1 MIELLRLFGKELRQ
15 DVKTDT
21 KIFNRVNGGAI
32 KKGYLVTMGA
42 CTEDTV
48 AYLDEIDI
56 NPNATFYAAW
66 EDVLSKNRI
75 ELLMDQLYHY
85 ASTYGTNYEG
95 TPYIPNNIDI
105 DLPYKELKVIDTMS
119 LEEAQNRILTMVY
132 SSMPMKDNTLD
143 DIISVL
149 KGLSISH
156 LVDIDT
162 IRNRELKLRMYELQN
177 TVPSDPE
184 ELVKYI
190 VYRATGSTLVIKS
203 REALVKLKSGFI
215 ALSDF
220 INKDNISEISSVF
233 YRYKAIFLALKHTH
247 DGNAEVV
254 NKLRR
259 LAKRNHKPMKAPFWN
274 TCFEQTLFNIAKYV
288 DDLSNFKKIALI
300 NTINARFANT
310 DSDYQPYIIR
320 NGKIFIKEGSHFL
333 KKEEVQKYSQIRDIL
348 YESLIRSIRQK
359 KVTVKYNHSIN
370 LTLPTSEK
378 TFIGNY
384 PMYSSIKMDID
395 TIIGIY
401 WKEKWGASDL
411 DLSFIRA
418 GDFTKIGWDSCY
430 FTNASIIFSGDMTSA
445 RPEAT
450 ELLYFKKDEGLAER
464 GLVRVNNY
472 NGENNSKFNLFVA
485 KEKIEERDFKKN
497 YMCDPNNIILKAEC
511 FMDSNDKFLG
521 ITYDKTLYL
530 ATLRFGNNI
539 VSRGS
544 GVADGYSEYISRSAK
559 SMLTLNDVLKDA
571 GFEDTIIDPDLDFTD
586 PTKDMFMKLLS

>member
-42 CTEDTV
+42 CTGDTV

-56 NPNATFYAAW
+56 NPNSTFYAAW

-95 TPYIPNNIDI
+95 IPYIPNNIDI
-105 DLPYKELKVIDTMS
+105 DLPYKELKVIDTIS
-119 LEEAQNRILTMVY
+119 LEEAQDRILTMVY

-143 DIISVL
+143 AIIAVIR
-149 KGLSISH
+149 GLSISY
-156 LVDIDT
+156 LVDIDN
-162 IRNRELKLRMYELQN
+162 IKNRELKLRMYELKN

-203 REALVKLKSGFI
+203 GEAIAKLKGGFI
-215 ALSDF
+215 SLSDF
-220 INKDNISEISSVF
+220 INKDNISEISSIF

-247 DGNAEVV
+247 DGNAEIV

-300 NTINARFANT
+300 NTINARFTHIN
-310 DSDYQPYIIR
+310 SDYKPYIIR
-320 NGKIFIKEGSHFL
+320 NGKIFIKEGTCLLSE
-333 KKEEVQKYSQIRDIL
+333 KEVQKYSQIRDIL
-348 YESLIRSIRQK
+348 YESLLRSIKQK
-359 KVTVKYNHSIN
+359 KLTVKYNHSIN

-401 WKEKWGASDL
+401 WREDWGAEDL

-418 GDFTKIGWDSCY
+418 DNFIKIGWDSHC
-430 FTNASIIFSGDMTSA
+430 FSGSGIIFSGDMTSA
-445 RPEAT
+445 KPEAT
-450 ELLYFKKDEGLAER
+450 ELLYFKSDWGISEEGLI
-464 GLVRVNNY
+464 RVNNY
-472 NGENNSKFNLFVA
+472 NGEDNSKFNLFVA

-497 YMCDPNNIILKAEC
+497 YMCDPNNIILRAEC
-511 FMDSNDKFLG
+511 FMDSKDKFLG
-521 ITYDKTLYL
+521 IIYDKTFYL
-530 ATLRFGNNI
+530 ATLRFGDNI
-539 VSRGS
+539 ASKGS
-544 GVADGYSEYISRSAK
+544 EIADGYSKYISKSAK
-559 SMLTLNDVLKDA
+559 SMLTLNVVLREV
-571 GFEDTIIDPDLDFTD
+571 GFEDTIIDPDLDFTN

>member
-56 NPNATFYAAW
+56 NPNSTFYAAW

-105 DLPYKELKVIDTMS
+105 DLPYKELKVIDTIS
-119 LEEAQNRILTMVY
+119 LEEAQHRILTMVY

-143 DIISVL
+143 DIITVIR
-149 KGLSISH
+149 GLSISY

-162 IRNRELKLRMYELQN
+162 IQNRELKLRMYELQN
-177 TVPSDPE
+177 TVPSNPE

-203 REALVKLKSGFI
+203 KEAIAKLKGGFI
-215 ALSDF
+215 SLSDF
-220 INKDNISEISSVF
+220 INKDNISEISSIF

-247 DGNAEVV
+247 NGNAEIV

-274 TCFEQTLFNIAKYV
+274 TCFEQTLFNIAKYG
-288 DDLSNFKKIALI
+288 DGLSNFKKIALI
-300 NTINARFANT
+300 NTINARFANI
-310 DSDYQPYIIR
+310 DSDYKPYIIR
-320 NGKIFIKEGSHFL
+320 NGKIFIKEKEQHLSP
-333 KKEEVQKYSQIRDIL
+333 EEVQKYSQIRAIL
-348 YESLIRSIRQK
+348 YESLLRSIKQK
-359 KVTVKYNHSIN
+359 KLTVKYNHSIN
-370 LTLPTSEK
+370 LTMPTSEK

-401 WKEKWGASDL
+401 WREDWGAKDL
-411 DLSFIRA
+411 DLSFVEA
-418 GDFTKIGWDSCY
+418 GSFTKIGWDANFS
-430 FTNASIIFSGDMTSA
+430 TANIIFSGDMTSA
-445 RPEAT
+445 KPEAT
-450 ELLYFKKDEGLAER
+450 ELLYFKSDLGISEEGLI
-464 GLVRVNNY
+464 RVNNY
-472 NGENNSKFNLFVA
+472 NGEDNSKFNLFVA
-485 KEKIEERDFKKN
+485 KEKIEERNFKKN
-497 YMCDPNNIILKAEC
+497 YMCDPNNIILRAEC
-511 FMDSNDKFLG
+511 FMDSKDKFLG
-521 ITYDKTLYL
+521 ITYDETFYL
-530 ATLRFGNNI
+530 ATLRFGDNI
-539 VSRGS
+539 TSKGS
-544 GVADGYSEYISRSAK
+544 EIADGYSEYISRSAK

-571 GFEDTIIDPDLDFTD
+571 GFEDTIIDPDLDFTN

>member
-56 NPNATFYAAW
+56 NPNSTFYAAW

-105 DLPYKELKVIDTMS
+105 DLPYKELKVIDTIS
-119 LEEAQNRILTMVY
+119 LEEAQHRILTMVY

-143 DIISVL
+143 DIITVIR
-149 KGLSISH
+149 GLSISY

-162 IRNRELKLRMYELQN
+162 IQNRELKLRMYELQN
-177 TVPSDPE
+177 TVPSNPE

-203 REALVKLKSGFI
+203 KEAIAKLKGGFI
-215 ALSDF
+215 SLSDF
-220 INKDNISEISSVF
+220 INKDNISEISSIF

-247 DGNAEVV
+247 NGNAEIV

-274 TCFEQTLFNIAKYV
+274 TCFEQTLFNIAKYG
-288 DDLSNFKKIALI
+288 DGLSNFKKIALI
-300 NTINARFANT
+300 NTINARFANI
-310 DSDYQPYIIR
+310 DSDYKPYIIR
-320 NGKIFIKEGSHFL
+320 NGKIFIKEKEQHLSP
-333 KKEEVQKYSQIRDIL
+333 EEVQKYSQIRAIL
-348 YESLIRSIRQK
+348 YESLLRSIKQK
-359 KVTVKYNHSIN
+359 KLTVKYNHSIN
-370 LTLPTSEK
+370 LTMPTSEK

-401 WKEKWGASDL
+401 WREDWGAKDL
-411 DLSFIRA
+411 DLSFVEA
-418 GDFTKIGWDSCY
+418 GSFTKIGWDANFS
-430 FTNASIIFSGDMTSA
+430 TANIIFSGDMTSA
-445 RPEAT
+445 KPEAT
-450 ELLYFKKDEGLAER
+450 ELLYFKSDLGISEG
-464 GLVRVNNY
+464 GLIRVNNY
-472 NGENNSKFNLFVA
+472 NGEDNSKFNLFVA
-485 KEKIEERDFKKN
+485 KEKIEERNFKKN
-497 YMCDPNNIILKAEC
+497 YMCDPNNIILRAEC
-511 FMDSNDKFLG
+511 FMDSKDKFLG
-521 ITYDKTLYL
+521 ITYDETFYL
-530 ATLRFGNNI
+530 ATLRFGDNI
-539 VSRGS
+539 TSKGS
-544 GVADGYSEYISRSAK
+544 EIADGYSEYISRSAK

-571 GFEDTIIDPDLDFTD
+571 GFEDTIIDPDLDFTN

>member
-56 NPNATFYAAW
+56 NPNSTFYAAW

-105 DLPYKELKVIDTMS
+105 DLPYKELKVIDTIS
-119 LEEAQNRILTMVY
+119 LEEAQHRVLTMVY

-143 DIISVL
+143 DIIAVIR
-149 KGLSISH
+149 GLSISY

-162 IRNRELKLRMYELQN
+162 IQNRELKLRMYELKN
-177 TVPSDPE
+177 TIPSDPE

-203 REALVKLKSGFI
+203 REALVKLKGGFI
-215 ALSDF
+215 SLSDF
-220 INKDNISEISSVF
+220 INKDNISEISSIF

-247 DGNAEVV
+247 DGNAEIV

-259 LAKRNHKPMKAPFWN
+259 LAKRNHKPMKASFWN

-320 NGKIFIKEGSHFL
+320 NGKIFIKEKEQHLSL
-333 KKEEVQKYSQIRDIL
+333 EEVQKYSQIRDIL

-370 LTLPTSEK
+370 LTMPTSEK

-401 WKEKWGASDL
+401 WREDWGAKDL
-411 DLSFIRA
+411 DLSFVEA
-418 GDFTKIGWDSCY
+418 GSFTKIGWDANFS
-430 FTNASIIFSGDMTSA
+430 TANIIFSGDMTSA

-472 NGENNSKFNLFVA
+472 KGEDNSKFNLFVA
-485 KEKIEERDFKKN
+485 KEKIEKRDFKKN
-497 YMCDPNNIILKAEC
+497 YMCDPNNIILRAEC
-511 FMDSNDKFLG
+511 FMDSKDKFLG
-521 ITYDKTLYL
+521 ITYDETFYL
-530 ATLRFGNNI
+530 ATLRFGDNI
-539 VSRGS
+539 TSKGS
-544 GVADGYSEYISRSAK
+544 EIADGYSEYISRSAK

-571 GFEDTIIDPDLDFTD
+571 NFEDTIIDPDLDFTN
-586 PTKDMFMKLLS
+586 PTKDMFTKLLS

>member
-15 DVKTDT
+15 DAKTDT

-56 NPNATFYAAW
+56 NPNSTFYAAW

-105 DLPYKELKVIDTMS
+105 DLPYKELKVIDTIS
-119 LEEAQNRILTMVY
+119 LEDAQHRVLTMVY

-143 DIISVL
+143 DIIAVIR
-149 KGLSISH
+149 GLSISS

-162 IRNRELKLRMYELQN
+162 IQNRELKLRMYELKN
-177 TVPSDPE
+177 AVPSNPE

-203 REALVKLKSGFI
+203 KEAIAKLKGGFI
-215 ALSDF
+215 SLSDF
-220 INKDNISEISSVF
+220 INKDNISEISSIF

-247 DGNAEVV
+247 NGNAEIV

-274 TCFEQTLFNIAKYV
+274 TCFEQTLFNIAKYG
-288 DDLSNFKKIALI
+288 DGLSNFKKIALI
-300 NTINARFANT
+300 NTINARFANI
-310 DSDYQPYIIR
+310 DSDYKPYIIR
-320 NGKIFIKEGSHFL
+320 NGKIFIKEKEQHLSS
-333 KKEEVQKYSQIRDIL
+333 EEVQKYSLIRSIL
-348 YESLIRSIRQK
+348 YESLLRSIKQK
-359 KVTVKYNHSIN
+359 KLTVKYNHSIN
-370 LTLPTSEK
+370 LTMPTSEK

-401 WKEKWGASDL
+401 WREDWGAKDL
-411 DLSFIRA
+411 DLSFVEA
-418 GDFTKIGWDSCY
+418 GSFTKIGWDANFS
-430 FTNASIIFSGDMTSA
+430 TANIIFSGDMTSA
-445 RPEAT
+445 KPEAT
-450 ELLYFKKDEGLAER
+450 ELLYFKKDEGLAKR

-472 NGENNSKFNLFVA
+472 NGANNSKFNLFVA
-485 KEKIEERDFKKN
+485 KEKIEERNFKKN
-497 YMCDPNNIILKAEC
+497 YMCDPNNIILRAEC
-511 FMDSNDKFLG
+511 FMDSEDKFLG
-521 ITYDKTLYL
+521 ITYDETFYL

-571 GFEDTIIDPDLDFTD
+571 GFEDTIIDPDLDFTN